1 MVAKLSVTAL
11 GSIALSVLV
20 ANLFG
25 IPPSFFVLYFA
36 DGSVGGPSIHFVE
49 IPDDAA

>member
-1 MVAKLSVTAL
+1 MAKLADTTL

-25 IPPSFFVLYFA
+25 TGLPFFVFYFA
-36 DGSVGGPSIHFVE
+36 DAPEGWASFDILEV
-49 IPDDAA
+49 DDVVA